1 MFPTE
6 MHADFFKLLFSN
18 STPGNINR
26 TIYSEVVHVLT
37 VSEDCARCC
46 CELFTATSWPLA
58 FFSTHV
64 VTGVAMNCTLNGV
77 TSSNDLCL
85 TVIKR

>member
-6 MHADFFKLLFSN
+6 MHADFFKLSFSN
-18 STPGNINR
+18 STPGDIKG

-37 VSEDCARCC
+37 VSVDCARRC
-46 CELFTATSWPLA
+46 CELFTATFWPLA

-77 TSSNDLCL
+77 RPSNDLCL